1 MPGINKDKYGA
12 KDYEPMLRKNAEA
25 IVIQRG
31 WLSRTSKR
39 FRFCL
44 LENAELL
51 KFDTGHVIF
60 AKGDPAGGI
69 YGLVSGTLGIIAAPP
84 YSTPRLIDI
93 AVAGDWIGEDSFIS
107 GKPRRIGLVAQN
119 ETRLLHVPL
128 EKMEQMAELDPDNM
142 RAFGVMSIL
151 GADSMLRLVHDLQ
164 KKSASAR
171 VASALHR
178 ICWTTH
184 IPVAVSQESLSVI
197 TTTSRKQVNAIIKRF
212 VIEGWVE
219 TGYRSITVLNQEAL
233 KHHADEDMAD

>member
-1 MPGINKDKYGA
+1 
-12 KDYEPMLRKNAEA
+12 MLRKYAET
-25 IVIQRG
+25 IVGQRG
-31 WLSRTSKR
+31 WLSRTADD
-39 FRFCL
+39 FRALL

-51 KFDTGHVIF
+51 KYKPGHVIF

-93 AVAGDWIGEDSFIS
+93 AVAGDWIGEESFIS

-119 ETRLLHVPL
+119 ETWVFHVSL
-128 EKMEQMAELDPDNM
+128 ERMEQMAIQDANNM

-151 GADSMLRLVHDLQ
+151 AADSMLRLVHDLQ

-178 ICWTTH
+178 ICWATRT
-184 IPVAVSQESLSVI
+184 PVTLSQESLGTI

-212 VIEGWVE
+212 VDEGWIE
-219 TGYRSITVLNQEAL
+219 TGYRSITVLDPAAL
-233 KHHADEDMAD
+233 KNHADEDLAE